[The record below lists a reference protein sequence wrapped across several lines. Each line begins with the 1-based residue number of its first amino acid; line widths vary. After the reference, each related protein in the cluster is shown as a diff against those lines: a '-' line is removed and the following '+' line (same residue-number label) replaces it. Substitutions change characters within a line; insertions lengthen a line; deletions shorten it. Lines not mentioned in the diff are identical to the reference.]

1 MNAVPGRAPT
11 APELSDADIEQAVRT
26 VGLRAREAAASLAQ
40 TTADQ
45 RTRALMAAA
54 AAIRAA
60 GPRLIE
66 ANDADMAAA
75 RTQDLSAAML
85 DRLRLDAARIEAM
98 AAGVAT
104 VAALPDP
111 LNRTLL

>member
-1 MNAVPGRAPT
+1 
-11 APELSDADIEQAVRT
+11 
-26 VGLRAREAAASLAQ
+26 SLAQ
-40 TTADQ
+40 TTAEQ

-98 AAGVAT
+98 AAGVTT

-111 LNRTLL
+111 LNRTLLETTRPNGLRIARVSVPLGVIAIIYESRPNV